1 MLALSPLISSLKMT
15 ASQAAIPD
23 IPSANERL
31 FPVLLEIMGAISE
44 QNLDTLLQTITR
56 GSSSVLE
63 ADRSTLFVVDRI
75 KKQIWSKVA
84 QGAGM
89 AEIRIPIGAGIAGQV
104 ALTGEIINIPDAYAD
119 PRFNREVDKKTGYH
133 TRSILCMPMKDP
145 AGKIIGVFQILNKV
159 SGAFTAADE
168 QLLGA
173 FASQAAVAVKNA
185 MLNDEI
191 RKRMEVSETLL
202 KVMKSVASELHIDEL
217 LKKIV
222 NSTSEVMNAERA
234 SLFLV
239 DPKSGDL
246 WSKVAQGV
254 DSMEIRVP
262 MGVGIA
268 GHVAATGETVNIED
282 AYADARFNSEVDK
295 WTGFRTRSILCM
307 PLRNDAGETIG
318 ALQVLNKASGVFTEE
333 DERLLNALGSQIS
346 ISLEN
351 SRLFEEVRFMQNYNA
366 SILGSIATGV
376 VTLGPDGRVIFINHA
391 AETIFG
397 SNETG
402 KIYQEF
408 FAAGQNPELD
418 GGIERV
424 LHGEESEFNAY
435 HSQYVRP
442 AGDPVNINVHVLPLR
457 DAAGK
462 NFGLVVVADD
472 ITQEQRL
479 MSTLCR
485 YVTREVAERVLADRD
500 RLKLGGDRQMVA
512 VLFSDIRNFTTIS
525 ENSTAEEIVGML
537 NEYFTRMME
546 PVFRYEGMLD
556 KFIGDAMMA
565 VFGAPVARANDAE
578 RAVMAA
584 LEMRRVL
591 ARYNRLRVGR
601 GQEPI
606 QTGIGITKGEAITG
620 NIGSEQ
626 RMDYTV
632 IGDTVN
638 VASRLEGLTKNYEYK
653 ILINDQVYEDIK
665 HKVACVDLGY
675 AMVKGKGEG
684 VRIYGVKE
692 PAENRFFQRLPK
704 HFEVCCGIGDQL
716 VTGESLE
723 ISEGGMSFKTKCVYD
738 VGSEIDLHCKWGQEW
753 IQFRARVRRAN
764 EDSMGVEF
772 IDVPA
777 GSQVKLIDFLN
788 AKAAAASA

>member
-1 MLALSPLISSLKMT
+1 MT
-15 ASQAAIPD
+15 VTQTAIPE

-44 QNLDTLLQTITR
+44 QNLDTLLLTITR
-56 GSSSVLE
+56 GSSTVLD
-63 ADRSTLFVVDRI
+63 ADRSTLFVVDRV

-119 PRFNREVDKKTGYH
+119 PRFNREVDKKTGYR
-133 TRSILCMPMKDP
+133 TRSILCMPMKD
-145 AGKIIGVFQILNKV
+145 AGGKIIGVFQILNKV

-222 NSTSEVMNAERA
+222 TSTSEVMNAERA

-268 GHVAATGETVNIED
+268 GHVAATGATVNIED
-282 AYADARFNSEVDK
+282 AYSDSRFNPEVDK

-307 PLRNDAGETIG
+307 PLRNDAGEIIG
-318 ALQVLNKASGVFTEE
+318 ALQVLNKATGVFTEE

-376 VTLGPDGRVIFINHA
+376 VTLGPDGRVIFINRA

-397 SNETG
+397 STETG
-402 KIYQEF
+402 KVHQEF
-408 FAAGQNPELD
+408 FCGGQNPELE

-424 LHGEESEFNAY
+424 LHGDESEFNAY
-435 HSQYVRP
+435 HSQYVKP

-457 DAAGK
+457 DAGGK

-591 ARYNRLRVGR
+591 ARYNRLRVSR

-638 VASRLEGLTKNYEYK
+638 VASRLEGLTKGYEYK
-653 ILINDQVYEDIK
+653 ILINDQVYEEVKEKI
-665 HKVACVDLGY
+665 ACVDLGY

-684 VRIYGVKE
+684 VRIYGVRE
-692 PAENRFFQRLPK
+692 PAENRFYYRIAK

-716 VTGESLE
+716 VTGEALE
-723 ISEGGMSFKTKCVYD
+723 IGEGGMSFKTKCVYD

-777 GSQVKLIDFLN
+777 GSRVKLVDFLN
-788 AKAAAASA
+788 ARAAAASA